1 MNNNIKR
8 KTANDKYNFKSPF
21 GGGFR
26 GRNAF
31 NIKFLLLFLIL
42 LVHNSLFAQ
51 DSTTFKL
58 SVYSNFSGSIVK
70 IDTTII
76 GYTPLVNY
84 ELVKGEYELDILKST
99 NVKDWDEETKS
110 ITIDLTSDTSI
121 NINFRYYYYI
131 DTDPDNAEIL
141 NNNIFLG
148 LSPLRYLSETNLT
161 GKFLLRKNG
170 FFNEEISITNGK
182 YDYFTKLKK
191 TDGGVNVSEV
201 MRDRQTQFKSP
212 RNLPMISL
220 FSAAILGTGYA
231 AYRTKTVSNQYYDD
245 YVNTNDLSLL
255 DKSNK
260 EDVYFYISIGL
271 MQAALAGLVY
281 FLFIK

>member
-1 MNNNIKR
+1 MNSRSKKAKSKKQKNW
-8 KTANDKYNFKSPF
+8 NFKSPF

-26 GRNAF
+26 GRNALS
-31 NIKFLLLFLIL
+31 IALLFLIL
-42 LVHNSLFAQ
+42 LVYNSLFAQ
-51 DSTTFKL
+51 DSAIYKL
-58 SVYSNFSGSIVK
+58 SIYSNFDSSIVR
-70 IDTTII
+70 IDTNII

-84 ELVKGEYELDILKST
+84 ELVKGEYELDILKSA
-99 NVKDWDEETKS
+99 NAKDWDEEIKS
-110 ITIDLTSDTSI
+110 IKIALTSDTSI

-170 FFNEEISITNGK
+170 FFNEEISIVNNK
-182 YDYFTKLKK
+182 YDYFAKLKK
-191 TDGGVNVSEV
+191 TDGGINVSEV
-201 MRDRQTQFKSP
+201 MKDRQTQFKSP
-212 RNLPMISL
+212 RNLPIISL

-231 AYRTKTVSNQYYDD
+231 AYRTKTVANEYYDD
-245 YVNTNDLSLL
+245 YTRTNDLSLL

-260 EDVYFYISIGL
+260 EDVYFYVSIGL